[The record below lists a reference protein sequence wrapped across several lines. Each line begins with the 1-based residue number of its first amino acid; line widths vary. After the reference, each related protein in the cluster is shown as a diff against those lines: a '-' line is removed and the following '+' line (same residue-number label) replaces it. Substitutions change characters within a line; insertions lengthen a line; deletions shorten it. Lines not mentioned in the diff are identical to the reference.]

1 MPVMAK
7 KEWIVTKDYSGEC
20 RRNGNGMGKLIWTL
34 AISSCGVVFIGFM
47 TWMTSLNGKISS
59 LEAAATTQAVTTN
72 GRMSV
77 LETVVQTVDARIA
90 RIETKIDQLIERG
103 VKSK

>member
-1 MPVMAK
+1 MAK
-7 KEWIVTKDYSGEC
+7 PWIASPTYQGEC
-20 RRNGNGMGKLIWTL
+20 RRNGNGTSKLVWTI
-34 AISSCGVVFIGFM
+34 AMSSCGVVFVGFM
-47 TWMTSLNGKISS
+47 AWMTNMNGKISS
-59 LEAAATTQAVTTN
+59 LEASTTTQAITTN

-103 VKSK
+103 VKNAK